1 MVLKIILIILVIFIA
16 IIIILPFLLNIAG
29 FQIFQSASLGGGG
42 DEILLRSSDNGKNW
56 EKISFPA
63 ALLDISFHPAN
74 PEIIFAGTKSNGLWK
89 SEDRGKQWKKMNDSL
104 GILKSSSDV
113 YKIAIPRSNP
123 KIIYLAVFQN
133 NRGRVLK
140 SEDNGQSFREIYFVT
155 QDRFAVFDIYVKASD
170 PDEIIIATGQG
181 GILESRDGGKSW
193 HVIKWFREPVVHLE
207 VNPVFSNEIY
217 AVTSSGL
224 LQKTFDRG
232 VNWALLNRGVQ
243 EVFARGASRE
253 TNINPFNVFTA
264 GRSFIEIFYPDPN
277 IFTTI
282 YIGSR
287 IGLLRSQNGGFIW
300 QSLNLPAPPESLPVK
315 AVAISP
321 FDSALIFAGAGKELY
336 KSDDGGINW
345 SVYTLPAKSNIQKI
359 FIHPK
364 NPEVMFAI
372 LGR

>member
-1 MVLKIILIILVIFIA
+1 MILKIILIILVIVIA
-16 IIIILPFLLNIAG
+16 IIIILPFLLNMAG
-29 FQIFQSASLGGGG
+29 FQIFQYGSLGSGG
-42 DEILLRSSDNGKNW
+42 DEILLRSSDSGKNW

-63 ALLDISFHPAN
+63 TIFDVSFHPAN
-74 PEIIFAGTKSNGLWK
+74 PEIIFAGTKSDGLWK
-89 SEDRGKQWKKMNDSL
+89 SEDGGKQWKKMSDGL
-104 GILKSSSDV
+104 GILKSSSDI

-140 SEDNGQSFREIYFVT
+140 SEDSGQSFKEIYFVT
-155 QDRFAVFDIYVKASD
+155 QDRYAVFDIYVKAGD

-193 HVIKWFREPVVHLE
+193 HVIKWFREPVARLE

-224 LQKTFDRG
+224 LRKTFDRG
-232 VNWALLNRGVQ
+232 VNWVDLNLGLQ
-243 EVFARGASRE
+243 EVAGNTSRE
-253 TNINPFNVFTA
+253 TNINPFSVLTA

-300 QSLNLPAPPESLPVK
+300 QSLNLPLPPESLPVK
-315 AVAISP
+315 AIAISP

-336 KSDDGGINW
+336 KSGDGGINW
-345 SVYTLPAKSNIQKI
+345 SVYTLSSKSNIQKV

-364 NPEVMFAI
+364 NPEVMFTI